1 MRDATWKRCSPPV
14 VSAPVKIGKP
24 LLMATTPV
32 GLAIG
37 LYEGWRLVGG
47 LVVLVAVM
55 ILGLGVAIASVVMTI
70 RREQAEEDKKSAA

>member
-1 MRDATWKRCSPPV
+1 
-14 VSAPVKIGKP
+14 VKIGKP